1 MENERIVSNAKF
13 SAKRSI
19 ITGIIGIVLV
29 LGICIGLNFKEMH
42 KLHKLNLDNA
52 ELTEEIYKKN
62 EGINNYYEDYKSD
75 YGLFNYKWWTAT
87 KYANEYIYGVGSYH
101 VYEEEE
107 WKSTY
112 LFGVEVSKKHITRD
126 KKGQEKRNWTKEI
139 SKVKVTLL
147 WLALIVPISLMFLLA
162 VLPLIISKLCSLTL
176 TDRQVYGKLKTLIG
190 KKKLQIPID
199 HLDSVM
205 TSRGIIDVLCGGE
218 TLIIQSNAGRI
229 KFHYVS
235 NAEEFASAA
244 MACINE
250 YKRTAPVQPAPQ
262 QVVYQQPA
270 APAPAPAPAP
280 VQNISGGDAMEKL
293 NSLKQMLD
301 SGLISQEDFD
311 RKKEDIL
318 SKM

>member
-1 MENERIVSNAKF
+1 MLS
-13 SAKRSI
+13 
-19 ITGIIGIVLV
+19 
-29 LGICIGLNFKEMH
+29 
-42 KLHKLNLDNA
+42 
-52 ELTEEIYKKN
+52 
-62 EGINNYYEDYKSD
+62 
-75 YGLFNYKWWTAT
+75 
-87 KYANEYIYGVGSYH
+87 
-101 VYEEEE
+101 
-107 WKSTY
+107 
-112 LFGVEVSKKHITRD
+112 
-126 KKGQEKRNWTKEI
+126 
-139 SKVKVTLL
+139 
-147 WLALIVPISLMFLLA
+147 LA
-162 VLPLIISKLCSLTL
+162 VMPLIISKLCSLTL

-229 KFHYVS
+229 KFHYVR

-270 APAPAPAPAP
+270 APAPAP

-293 NSLKQMLD
+293 NSLKQMIEN
-301 SGLISQEDFD
+301 GLITQEDFD
-311 RKKEDIL
+311 SKKADIL

>member
-1 MENERIVSNAKF
+1 MS
-13 SAKRSI
+13 
-19 ITGIIGIVLV
+19 
-29 LGICIGLNFKEMH
+29 
-42 KLHKLNLDNA
+42 
-52 ELTEEIYKKN
+52 
-62 EGINNYYEDYKSD
+62 
-75 YGLFNYKWWTAT
+75 
-87 KYANEYIYGVGSYH
+87 
-101 VYEEEE
+101 
-107 WKSTY
+107 
-112 LFGVEVSKKHITRD
+112 
-126 KKGQEKRNWTKEI
+126 EKRIERNKYGEEKELRTKEI

-147 WLALIVPISLMFLLA
+147 WLALIVPIFLMLSLA
-162 VLPLIISKLCSLTL
+162 VMPLIISKLCSLTL

-229 KFHYVS
+229 KFHYVR

-270 APAPAPAPAP
+270 APAP
-280 VQNISGGDAMEKL
+280 VQNISGGDAMERL

-311 RKKEDIL
+311 RKKDDIL